1 MAISFVQLGSSAG
14 YHIEPTVDP
23 TLYTA
28 TFGTSPA
35 EGDLLLLAISLNANS
50 YDMTFQCPDGWI
62 QLATWDVQV
71 YVGEI
76 GWYYR
81 FATTGEGSTVE
92 IWDTGAHNETHV
104 MFITEWTGIDGDDPF
119 HDGATFRGSQ
129 YTVAASAWITA
140 TVSGTRDMLYMS
152 WGQWERSELWGSRAT
167 VGNGFIK
174 RLDGHWYNDRF
185 VQADYIS
192 TAHVPAACN
201 WHLAGNPDGTVYRAN
216 IAVVGF
222 SGSSGVP
229 PPPPPATFAAG
240 QYAFNNTVFGGLVNF
255 AVPLEEMPDFYPVG
269 QQVGQDIH
277 TSHVGRAW
285 QYDRWR
291 KPVHRMTFRGIGTDT
306 AATLGS
312 IINQEY
318 AFLFY
323 DYVSNTATAGTGTY
337 IFNGPYRRYD
347 YGPDMCEF
355 DFFITEVD

>member
-1 MAISFVQLGSSAG
+1 MAISLIQWGSSLG
-14 YHIEPTVDP
+14 YNIDPSFGP
-23 TLYTA
+23 TLYTSTFA
-28 TFGTSPA
+28 TNPA
-35 EGDLLLLAISLNANS
+35 EGNLLVLAISLNSGNNPEIAL
-50 YDMTFQCPDGWI
+50 TKPDGWT
-62 QLATWDVQV
+62 QLATWDCMTNK
-71 YVGEI
+71 GEM

-81 FATTGEGSTVE
+81 FATSGEGSTVE
-92 IWDTGAHNETHV
+92 IYDTGAYKETHV
-104 MFITEWTGIDGDDPF
+104 MFITEYTGIDGDDPF
-119 HDGATFRGSQ
+119 HDGATFTGSQ
-129 YTVAASAWITA
+129 VDAFINSYTTA
-140 TVSGTRDMLYMS
+140 TRSGTRDMLYLT
-152 WGQWERSELWGSRAT
+152 WGQWETAEITQDMAT
-167 VGNGFIK
+167 VGNGFATT
-174 RLDGHWYNDRF
+174 LNGHYNNDRF
-185 VQADYIS
+185 IQADYIA
-192 TAHVPAACN
+192 TEETPRAAN
-201 WHLAGNPDGTVYRAN
+201 WSWSGGACRINAA
-216 IAVVGF
+216 IIGF

-240 QYAFNNTVFGGLVNF
+240 QYAFNNTAFGGLVNF

-285 QYDRWR
+285 QHDRWR

-312 IINQEY
+312 IVNQEY